1 MINSPTILAIV
12 QAILMQQVNVTSS
25 MTLALSLKLQADIS

>member
-12 QAILMQQVNVTSS
+12 QAILVQQVSVTSS
-25 MTLALSLKLQADIS
+25 MILALSFKLQADIS